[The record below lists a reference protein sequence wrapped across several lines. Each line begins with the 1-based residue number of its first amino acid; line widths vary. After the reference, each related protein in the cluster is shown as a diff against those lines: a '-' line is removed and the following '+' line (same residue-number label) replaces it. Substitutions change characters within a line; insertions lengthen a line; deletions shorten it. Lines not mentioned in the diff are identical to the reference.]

1 MIQLYKAENTNY
13 DFNGNFIIHPE
24 SCDLGAELN
33 GTWTLTIVYPRID
46 DDEVFNEI
54 KADAVIKA
62 DTWLNEAQ
70 LFRIYSIDKTDDD
83 VTAYARPIFFDA
95 KNETMLLDVRPTN
108 CTGQV
113 ALDKMCAGTRYSGES
128 DIKDIS
134 TAYYVRKNLIEAISS
149 SDENSFLSRWKG
161 EILYDNYKVIINK
174 AAGQD
179 RGASVRFGKNMTA
192 VEQDINYDDVATRII
207 PVAYN
212 GHMLDGQSPWIDSEN
227 INKYA
232 TVHTKVIEYSDIKLA
247 EDTTSSDETGYA
259 NILMLREALKKRCKE
274 EFDAGVDLP
283 TITYRVDLVELSQY
297 EEYKDVKDLER
308 IFLGDTVL
316 CENDNLNISTK
327 AKAIKIT
334 YDCINQCNTNV
345 TLGDYEANFLDD
357 MSSSVKTMLNNIDE
371 AGNVKGESIA
381 GLIDLM
387 QTKLKAS
394 REIAKK
400 QIERAILFEDNDPDS
415 PTFGA
420 MSLGTTGF
428 QIASKKNSSGDW
440 IWTTFGTGEG
450 FMANCIIA
458 GILYSQNYVENK
470 QGVKIDLNAGLIEAF
485 NLAWKAAYSQMT
497 SDGKL
502 TVKDIVV
509 NGGSLNIND
518 MFKVT
523 KDGKLSWN
531 ASKSKMSEDGAME
544 CSSFKMTGGSIWIKA
559 SNKDDS
565 IIKFEYGGYKILI
578 SPYELQV
585 GHDDCESSIS
595 GNAIFISDK
604 KSGEQIILS
613 TNSGIT
619 YSDGKEIVAAFN
631 KRGVEVQKL
640 GPEDKVTTIMPGA
653 IKLQDGS
660 KINIITASSELG

>member
-1 MIQLYKAENTNY
+1 MIQLYKSDNTNY

-24 SCDLGAELN
+24 SCDLEAELN
-33 GTWTLTIVYPRID
+33 GTWTLTTVYPHID
-46 DDEVFNEI
+46 NDEVFNEI

-62 DTWLNEAQ
+62 DTWLDKAQ
-70 LFRIYSIDKTDDD
+70 LFRIYNIDKTDDD

-161 EILYDNYKVIINK
+161 EILYDNYRVIINK

-283 TITYRVDLVELSQY
+283 AITYRVDLVELSQY

-357 MSSSVKTMLNNIDE
+357 MSSNIKTVLNNIDE

-394 REIAKK
+394 REVAKK

-415 PTFGA
+415 STFGA

-428 QIASKKNSSGDW
+428 QIASEKNSSGDW

-509 NGGSLNIND
+509 NGGSMNIND

-531 ASKSKMSEDGAME
+531 ASKSKMTEDGAME
-544 CSSFKMTGGSIWIKA
+544 CSAFKMTGGSIRVEAA
-559 SNKDDS
+559 SNIENIIEFTYGKHMIRIRPSGIEISLDDNGCELSSGIMAMWDKSSGAS
-565 IIKFEYGGYKILI
+565 IAISSTGIGYVDKEIRVVI
-578 SPYELQV
+578 SPNGIEV
-585 GHDDCESSIS
+585 ESKNSL
-595 GNAIFISDK
+595 DK
-604 KSGEQIILS
+604 RTVL
-613 TNSGIT
+613 
-619 YSDGKEIVAAFN
+619 
-631 KRGVEVQKL
+631 
-640 GPEDKVTTIMPGA
+640 MPGA

-660 KINIITASSELG
+660 KMNIITASSELG

>member
-1 MIQLYKAENTNY
+1 MIQLYKSDNTNY
-13 DFNGNFIIHPE
+13 DYNGNFIIHPE
-24 SCDLGAELN
+24 SCDLEAELN
-33 GTWTLTIVYPRID
+33 GTWTLTIVYPRLD
-46 DDEVFNEI
+46 NDEVFNEI

-62 DTWLNEAQ
+62 DTWLDEAQ
-70 LFRIYSIDKTDDD
+70 LFRIYSIDKTDED

-108 CTGQV
+108 CIGQV
-113 ALDKMCAGTRYSGES
+113 ALNKMCAGTRYSGES

-134 TAYYVRKNLIEAISS
+134 TAYYVRKNLIEAIGS

-161 EILYDNYKVIINK
+161 EIIYDNFKIIINK

-192 VEQDINYDDVATRII
+192 VEQDISYDDIATRII

-212 GHMLDGQSPWIDSEN
+212 GYMLDGQSPWVDSGN

-247 EDTTSSDETGYA
+247 EDTTSSSETGYA

-274 EFDAGVDLP
+274 EFDAGIDLP
-283 TITYRVDLVELSQY
+283 AITYRVDLVELSQY
-297 EEYKDVKDLER
+297 EEYKDVKDLEK

-357 MSSSVKTMLNNIDE
+357 MSSNVKTMLNNIDE

-400 QIERAILFEDNDPDS
+400 QTERAILFEDNDPNS
-415 PTFGA
+415 QTFGA
-420 MSLGTTGF
+420 MALGTTGF
-428 QIASKKNSSGDW
+428 QISSKKNSSGEW
-440 IWTTFGTGEG
+440 VWTTFGTGEG

-497 SDGKL
+497 SNGKL

-509 NGGSLNIND
+509 NGGSMNIND

-531 ASKSKMSEDGAME
+531 ASKSKMTEDGAME
-544 CSSFKMTGGSIWIKA
+544 CSAFKMTGGSIRVEAA
-559 SNKDDS
+559 SNIENIIEFTYGKHMIRIRPSGIEISLDDNGCELSSGIMAMWDKSSGAS
-565 IIKFEYGGYKILI
+565 IAISSTGIGYVDKEIRVVI
-578 SPYELQV
+578 SPNGIEV
-585 GHDDCESSIS
+585 ESKNSL
-595 GNAIFISDK
+595 DK
-604 KSGEQIILS
+604 RTVL
-613 TNSGIT
+613 
-619 YSDGKEIVAAFN
+619 
-631 KRGVEVQKL
+631 
-640 GPEDKVTTIMPGA
+640 MPGA

-660 KINIITASSELG
+660 KMNIITASSELG

>member
-24 SCDLGAELN
+24 SCDLEAELN
-33 GTWTLTIVYPRID
+33 GAWTLTIVYPRLD
-46 DDEVFNEI
+46 NDEVFNEI

-108 CTGQV
+108 CTGQS
-113 ALDKMCAGTRYSGES
+113 ALDKMCTGTKYSGES

-149 SDENSFLSRWKG
+149 SDENSFLNRWKG
-161 EILYDNYKVIINK
+161 EIIYNNYKIIINK

-179 RGASVRFGKNMTA
+179 RGASVRFGKNLTA
-192 VEQDINYDDVATRII
+192 VEQDISYDDIATRII

-212 GHMLDGQSPWIDSEN
+212 GYMLDGQSPWIDSEN
-227 INKYA
+227 ISKYA

-357 MSSSVKTMLNNIDE
+357 MSSNIKTVLNNIDE

-394 REIAKK
+394 REVAKK

-415 PTFGA
+415 STFGA

-428 QIASKKNSSGDW
+428 QIASEKNSSGDW

-509 NGGSLNIND
+509 NGGSFNIND
-518 MFKVT
+518 MFKVS
-523 KDGKLSWN
+523 KAGKLSWN
-531 ASKSKMSEDGAME
+531 ASKSSMSEDGAME
-544 CSSFKMTGGSIWIKA
+544 CSAFKMTGGSIHVETASSVENIIEFKSGEYTIKITPSGIA
-559 SNKDDS
+559 VSDNRYQL
-565 IIKFEYGGYKILI
+565 ELI
-578 SPYELQV
+578 NHTVMIFDKSTNTV
-585 GHDDCESSIS
+585 TSIS
-595 GNAIFISDK
+595 GTGISY
-604 KSGEQIILS
+604 
-613 TNSGIT
+613 T
-619 YSDGKEIVAAFN
+619 DGKTVKIN
-631 KRGVEVQKL
+631 LGTNGVEVSSYSSA
-640 GPEDKVTTIMPGA
+640 DKKTILTPGA
-653 IKLQDGS
+653 VKLQDGS
-660 KINIITASSELG
+660 KINIITASSE

>member
-1 MIQLYKAENTNY
+1 MIQLYKSDNTNY
-13 DFNGNFIIHPE
+13 DYNGNFIIHPE
-24 SCDLGAELN
+24 SCDLEAELN
-33 GTWTLTIVYPRID
+33 GTWTLTIVYPRLD
-46 DDEVFNEI
+46 NDEVFNEI

-62 DTWLNEAQ
+62 DTWLDEAQ
-70 LFRIYSIDKTDDD
+70 LFRIYSIDKTDED

-113 ALDKMCAGTRYSGES
+113 ALNKMCAGTRYSGES

-134 TAYYVRKNLIEAISS
+134 TTYYVRKNLIEAISS
-149 SDENSFLSRWKG
+149 SDENSFLSRWRG

-192 VEQDINYDDVATRII
+192 VEQDINYDDIATRII

-212 GHMLDGQSPWIDSEN
+212 GYMLDGQSPWLDSEN

-274 EFDAGVDLP
+274 EFDAGIDLP
-283 TITYRVDLVELSQY
+283 AITYRVDLVELSQY
-297 EEYKDVKDLER
+297 EEYKDVKDLEK

-327 AKAIKIT
+327 AKAIKIA

-357 MSSSVKTMLNNIDE
+357 MSSNVKTMLNNIDE

-415 PTFGA
+415 STFGA

-428 QIASKKNSSGDW
+428 QIASEKNSSGDW

-509 NGGSLNIND
+509 NGGSMNIND

-531 ASKSKMSEDGAME
+531 ASKSKMSEEGAME
-544 CSSFKMTGGSIWIKA
+544 CSSFKMTGGSIHVEAASSVENILEFKYGENTIKITP
-559 SNKDDS
+559 SGITISDNKYQL
-565 IIKFEYGGYKILI
+565 ELI
-578 SPYELQV
+578 NHTV
-585 GHDDCESSIS
+585 MIFDKNTNTVASIS
-595 GNAIFISDK
+595 GTGINYTDGKTIKINLNANGMEVSSYSSADK
-604 KSGEQIILS
+604 KTIL
-613 TNSGIT
+613 T
-619 YSDGKEIVAAFN
+619 
-631 KRGVEVQKL
+631 
-640 GPEDKVTTIMPGA
+640 PGA

-660 KINIITASSELG
+660 KINIITASSE

>member
-1 MIQLYKAENTNY
+1 MIQLYKADNTNY

-24 SCDLGAELN
+24 SCNLEAKLN
-33 GTWTLTIVYPRID
+33 GTWTLTTAYPRLD
-46 DDEVFNEI
+46 NDEVFNEI

-70 LFRIYSIDKTDDD
+70 LFRIYNIDKTDDD
-83 VTAYARPIFFDA
+83 VTAYARPVFFDA

-128 DIKDIS
+128 DIKDIA

-149 SDENSFLSRWKG
+149 SDENSFLNRWKG

-192 VEQDINYDDVATRII
+192 VEQDISYDDIATRII

-212 GHMLDGQSPWIDSEN
+212 GYMLDGQSPWVDSGN

-247 EDTTSSDETGYA
+247 EDTTSSSETGYA

-274 EFDAGVDLP
+274 EFDAGIDLP
-283 TITYRVDLVELSQY
+283 AITYRVDLVELSQY
-297 EEYKDVKDLER
+297 EEYKDVKDLEK

-357 MSSSVKTMLNNIDE
+357 MSSNVKTMLNNIDE

-400 QIERAILFEDNDPDS
+400 QTERAILFEDNDPNS
-415 PTFGA
+415 QTFGA
-420 MSLGTTGF
+420 MALGTTGF
-428 QIASKKNSSGDW
+428 QISSKKNSSGEW
-440 IWTTFGTGEG
+440 VWTTFGTGEG

-458 GILYSQNYVENK
+458 GILYSQNYVQNK
-470 QGVKIDLNAGLIEAF
+470 QGLKIDLNAGLIEAF

-502 TVKDIVV
+502 TVKDITV
-509 NGGSLNIND
+509 NGGSLNINN

-544 CSSFKMTGGSIWIKA
+544 CSSFKMTGGSIRVEAASSSENILEFKYGENTIKITP
-559 SNKDDS
+559 SGITISDNKYQLELINHTVMIFDKSTNTVTSVSGTGINYTDG
-565 IIKFEYGGYKILI
+565 KTVKINLNTNGM
-578 SPYELQV
+578 EV
-585 GHDDCESSIS
+585 SSYS
-595 GNAIFISDK
+595 SDK
-604 KSGEQIILS
+604 KTIL
-613 TNSGIT
+613 T
-619 YSDGKEIVAAFN
+619 
-631 KRGVEVQKL
+631 
-640 GPEDKVTTIMPGA
+640 PGA
-653 IKLQDGS
+653 VKLQDGS
-660 KINIITASSELG
+660 KVNIITASSE

>member
-1 MIQLYKAENTNY
+1 MIQLYKSDNTNY
-13 DFNGNFIIHPE
+13 DYNGNFIIHPE
-24 SCDLGAELN
+24 SCDLEAELN
-33 GTWTLTIVYPRID
+33 GTWTLTIVYPRLD
-46 DDEVFNEI
+46 NDEVFNEI

-62 DTWLNEAQ
+62 DTWLDEAQ

-108 CTGQV
+108 CTGQS

-128 DIKDIS
+128 DIKDIA

-161 EILYDNYKVIINK
+161 EILYNNYKVIINK

-192 VEQDINYDDVATRII
+192 VEQDINYDDVTTRII

-212 GHMLDGQSPWIDSEN
+212 GHILDGQSPWIDSEK

-283 TITYRVDLVELSQY
+283 AITYRVDLVELSQY
-297 EEYKDVKDLER
+297 EEYKDVKDLEK

-345 TLGDYEANFLDD
+345 TLGDYESNFLDD
-357 MSSSVKTMLNNIDE
+357 MSSNIKTMLNNIDE

-415 PTFGA
+415 STFGA

-497 SDGKL
+497 ADGKL
-502 TVKDIVV
+502 TVRDIVI
-509 NGGSLNIND
+509 NGGSMNVND
-518 MFKVT
+518 MFKVS

-531 ASKSKMSEDGAME
+531 ASKSKMSEDGEME
-544 CSSFKMTGGSIWIKA
+544 CSSFKMTGGSIRVETASSVENIIEFKSGEYTIKITP
-559 SNKDDS
+559 SS
-565 IIKFEYGGYKILI
+565 IIISDNECQLELI
-578 SPYELQV
+578 NHTVMIFDKSTNTLA
-585 GHDDCESSIS
+585 SIS
-595 GNAIFISDK
+595 G
-604 KSGEQIILS
+604 
-613 TNSGIT
+613 TGIGYT
-619 YSDGKEIVAAFN
+619 DGKTVKIN
-631 KRGVEVQKL
+631 LDTNGVEVSSCSSANK
-640 GPEDKVTTIMPGA
+640 KTILTPGA

-660 KINIITASSELG
+660 KINIITASSE

>member
-1 MIQLYKAENTNY
+1 MIQLYKSDNTNY

-24 SCDLGAELN
+24 SCNLEAELN
-33 GTWTLTIVYPRID
+33 GTWTLTTVYPHLD
-46 DDEVFNEI
+46 NDEVFNEI

-95 KNETMLLDVRPTN
+95 KNETMLFDVRPTN
-108 CTGQV
+108 CTGQS

-134 TAYYVRKNLIEAISS
+134 TAYYIRKNLIEAISS

-174 AAGQD
+174 AAGQN

-192 VEQDINYDDVATRII
+192 VEQDISYDDIVTRII

-212 GHMLDGQSPWIDSEN
+212 GHMLDGQSPWLDSEN

-274 EFDAGVDLP
+274 EFDAGIDLP
-283 TITYRVDLVELSQY
+283 AITYRVDLVELSQY
-297 EEYKDVKDLER
+297 EEYKDVKDLEK
-308 IFLGDTVL
+308 ILIGDTVL

-357 MSSSVKTMLNNIDE
+357 MSSNVKTMLNNIDE

-415 PTFGA
+415 STFGA

-428 QIASKKNSSGDW
+428 QIASEKNSSGDW

-497 SDGKL
+497 ADGKL
-502 TVKDIVV
+502 TVKDIII
-509 NGGSLNIND
+509 NGGSFNIND
-518 MFKVT
+518 MFKVS

-544 CSSFKMTGGSIWIKA
+544 CSSFKMTGGSIHVEAASSVENILEFKYGENTIKITP
-559 SNKDDS
+559 SGIRISDNKYQL
-565 IIKFEYGGYKILI
+565 ELI
-578 SPYELQV
+578 NHTVMIFDKSTNTV
-585 GHDDCESSIS
+585 TSIS
-595 GNAIFISDK
+595 G
-604 KSGEQIILS
+604 
-613 TNSGIT
+613 TGINYT
-619 YSDGKEIVAAFN
+619 DGKTVKINLNVN
-631 KRGVEVQKL
+631 GVEVSSYSSA
-640 GPEDKVTTIMPGA
+640 DKKTILTPGVV
-653 IKLQDGS
+653 KLQDGS
-660 KINIITASSELG
+660 KINIITASSE

>member
-1 MIQLYKAENTNY
+1 MIQLYKSDNTNY
-13 DFNGNFIIHPE
+13 DYNGNFIIHPE
-24 SCDLGAELN
+24 SCDLEAELN
-33 GTWTLTIVYPRID
+33 GTWTLTIVYPRLD
-46 DDEVFNEI
+46 NDEVFNEI

-62 DTWLNEAQ
+62 DTWLDEAQ

-108 CTGQV
+108 CTGQS

-128 DIKDIS
+128 DIKDIA

-161 EILYDNYKVIINK
+161 EILYNNYKVIINK

-192 VEQDINYDDVATRII
+192 VEQDINYDDVTTRII

-212 GHMLDGQSPWIDSEN
+212 GHMLDGQSPWIDSEK

-297 EEYKDVKDLER
+297 EEYKDVKDLEK

-334 YDCINQCNTNV
+334 YDCINRCNTNI

-357 MSSSVKTMLNNIDE
+357 MSSNIKTVLNNIDE

-415 PTFGA
+415 STFGA

-428 QIASKKNSSGDW
+428 QIASEKNSSGDW
-440 IWTTFGTGEG
+440 VWTTFGTGEG

-497 SDGKL
+497 ADGRL
-502 TVKDIVV
+502 TVRDIVI
-509 NGGSLNIND
+509 NGGSMNVND
-518 MFKVT
+518 MFKVS

-531 ASKSKMSEDGAME
+531 ASKSKMSEDGEME
-544 CSSFKMTGGSIWIKA
+544 CSSFKMTGGSIHVEAASSSENILEFKYGENTIKITP
-559 SNKDDS
+559 SGITILDNKYQL
-565 IIKFEYGGYKILI
+565 ELI
-578 SPYELQV
+578 NHTVMIFDKSTNTV
-585 GHDDCESSIS
+585 ASIS
-595 GNAIFISDK
+595 G
-604 KSGEQIILS
+604 
-613 TNSGIT
+613 TGINYT
-619 YSDGKEIVAAFN
+619 DGKTVKINLNVN
-631 KRGVEVQKL
+631 GVEVSSYSAT
-640 GPEDKVTTIMPGA
+640 DKKTILTPGA

-660 KINIITASSELG
+660 KINIITASSE

>member
-95 KNETMLLDVRPTN
+95 KNETMLLNVRPTN

-371 AGNVKGESIA
+371 SGNVKGESIA

-400 QIERAILFEDNDPDS
+400 QIERAILFEDNDPNS
-415 PTFGA
+415 STFGA

-509 NGGSLNIND
+509 NGGSMNIND
-518 MFKVT
+518 MFKVS

-544 CSSFKMTGGSIWIKA
+544 CSSFKMTGGSIHVEAASSSENILEFKHGDNTIK
-559 SNKDDS
+559 
-565 IIKFEYGGYKILI
+565 IT
-578 SPYELQV
+578 P
-585 GHDDCESSIS
+585 S
-595 GNAIFISDK
+595 GIVISDNK
-604 KSGEQIILS
+604 YQLELINHTVMIFDKS
-613 TNSGIT
+613 TNAVTSVSGTGINYT
-619 YSDGKEIVAAFN
+619 DGKTVKINLNVN
-631 KRGVEVQKL
+631 GVEVSSYSSA
-640 GPEDKVTTIMPGA
+640 DKKIILTPGA

-660 KINIITASSELG
+660 KINIITASSE

>member
-1 MIQLYKAENTNY
+1 MIQLYKANNTNY
-13 DFNGNFIIHPE
+13 EFNGDFIVHPQ
-24 SCDLGAELN
+24 SCDLEAELN

-113 ALDKMCAGTRYSGES
+113 ALNKMCADTRYSGES

-149 SDENSFLSRWKG
+149 SDENSFLSRWRG

-192 VEQDINYDDVATRII
+192 VEQDISYDDIVTRII

-212 GHMLDGQSPWIDSEN
+212 GHMLDGQSPWLDSEN

-283 TITYRVDLVELSQY
+283 TITYRVDLIELSQY
-297 EEYKDVKDLER
+297 EEYKDVKDLEK

-345 TLGDYEANFLDD
+345 TLGDYEANFLED

-415 PTFGA
+415 STFGA

-428 QIASKKNSSGDW
+428 QIASEKNSSGDW

-497 SDGKL
+497 ADGKL
-502 TVKDIVV
+502 TVKDIII
-509 NGGSLNIND
+509 NGGSFNIND
-518 MFKVT
+518 MFKVS

-544 CSSFKMTGGSIWIKA
+544 CSSFKMTGGSIHVEAASSVENILEFKYGENTIKITP
-559 SNKDDS
+559 SGIRISDNKYQL
-565 IIKFEYGGYKILI
+565 ELI
-578 SPYELQV
+578 NHTVMIFDKSTNTV
-585 GHDDCESSIS
+585 TSIS
-595 GNAIFISDK
+595 G
-604 KSGEQIILS
+604 
-613 TNSGIT
+613 TGINYT
-619 YSDGKEIVAAFN
+619 DGKTVKINLNVN
-631 KRGVEVQKL
+631 GVEVSSYSSA
-640 GPEDKVTTIMPGA
+640 DKKTILTPGA
-653 IKLQDGS
+653 VKLQDGS
-660 KINIITASSELG
+660 KINIITASSE

>member
-1 MIQLYKAENTNY
+1 MIQLYKSDNTNY
-13 DFNGNFIIHPE
+13 DYNGNFIIHPE
-24 SCDLGAELN
+24 SCNLEAELN
-33 GTWTLTIVYPRID
+33 GAWTLTIVYPRLD
-46 DDEVFNEI
+46 NDEVFNEI

-108 CTGQV
+108 CTGQS
-113 ALDKMCAGTRYSGES
+113 ALDKMCANTRYSGES
-128 DIKDIS
+128 DIKDIA

-212 GHMLDGQSPWIDSEN
+212 GYMLDGQSPWIDSEN

-274 EFDAGVDLP
+274 EFDAGIDMP
-283 TITYRVDLVELSQY
+283 AITYRVDLVELSQY
-297 EEYKDVKDLER
+297 EEYKDVKDLEK
-308 IFLGDTVL
+308 ILLGDIVL

-334 YDCINQCNTNV
+334 YDCINQCNTNI

-357 MSSSVKTMLNNIDE
+357 MSSNIKTVLNNIDE

-415 PTFGA
+415 STFGA

-428 QIASKKNSSGDW
+428 QIASKKNSSDDW
-440 IWTTFGTGEG
+440 VWTTFGTGEG

-509 NGGSLNIND
+509 NGGSFNIND
-518 MFKVT
+518 MFKVS

-544 CSSFKMTGGSIWIKA
+544 CSTFKMTGGSIRVEAASSNENILEFKYGENTIKVTP
-559 SNKDDS
+559 SGITISDNKYQL
-565 IIKFEYGGYKILI
+565 ELI
-578 SPYELQV
+578 NHTV
-585 GHDDCESSIS
+585 MIFDKGTNTVASIS
-595 GNAIFISDK
+595 GTGINYTDGKTVKINLNANGMEVSSYSSSDK
-604 KSGEQIILS
+604 KTIL
-613 TNSGIT
+613 T
-619 YSDGKEIVAAFN
+619 
-631 KRGVEVQKL
+631 
-640 GPEDKVTTIMPGA
+640 PGTV
-653 IKLQDGS
+653 KLQDGS
-660 KINIITASSELG
+660 KINIITASSE

>member
-1 MIQLYKAENTNY
+1 MIQLYKSDNTNY
-13 DFNGNFIIHPE
+13 DYNGNFIIHPE
-24 SCDLGAELN
+24 SCDLEAELN
-33 GTWTLTIVYPRID
+33 GAWTLTIVYPRID

-54 KADAVIKA
+54 KADAVIKT
-62 DTWLNEAQ
+62 DTWLDEAQ
-70 LFRIYSIDKTDDD
+70 LFRIYNIDKTDDD

-95 KNETMLLDVRPTN
+95 KNETMLLDARPTN

-128 DIKDIS
+128 DIKDIA
-134 TAYYVRKNLIEAISS
+134 TAYYARKNLIEAISS

-161 EILYDNYKVIINK
+161 EILYDNYKIIINK

-192 VEQDINYDDVATRII
+192 VEQDISYDDIATRII

-212 GHMLDGQSPWIDSEN
+212 GYMLDGQSPWVDSEY

-274 EFDAGVDLP
+274 EFDAGIDLP
-283 TITYRVDLVELSQY
+283 AITYRVDLVELSQY
-297 EEYKDVKDLER
+297 EEYKDVKDLEK

-357 MSSSVKTMLNNIDE
+357 MSSNVKTMLNNIDE

-415 PTFGA
+415 STFGA

-428 QIASKKNSSGDW
+428 QIASEKNSSGDW

-450 FMANCIIA
+450 FVANCIIA

-497 SDGKL
+497 ADGKL
-502 TVKDIVV
+502 TVKDIII
-509 NGGSLNIND
+509 NGGSFNIND
-518 MFKVT
+518 MFKVS

-544 CSSFKMTGGSIWIKA
+544 CSSFKMTGGSIHVEAASSVENILEFKYGENTIKITP
-559 SNKDDS
+559 SGIRISDNKYQL
-565 IIKFEYGGYKILI
+565 ELI
-578 SPYELQV
+578 NHTVMIFDKSTNTV
-585 GHDDCESSIS
+585 ASIS
-595 GNAIFISDK
+595 G
-604 KSGEQIILS
+604 
-613 TNSGIT
+613 TGINYT
-619 YSDGKEIVAAFN
+619 DGKTVKINLNAN
-631 KRGVEVQKL
+631 GVEVSSYSSA
-640 GPEDKVTTIMPGA
+640 DKKTILTPGA
-653 IKLQDGS
+653 VKLQDGS

>member
-1 MIQLYKAENTNY
+1 MIQLYKADNTNY

-24 SCDLGAELN
+24 SCNLEAELN
-33 GTWTLTIVYPRID
+33 GTWTLTTVYPHID
-46 DDEVFNEI
+46 NDEVFNEI

-62 DTWLNEAQ
+62 DTWLDKAQ
-70 LFRIYSIDKTDDD
+70 LFRIYNIDKTDDD

-161 EILYDNYKVIINK
+161 EILYDNYRVIINK

-192 VEQDINYDDVATRII
+192 VEQDISYDDIATRII
-207 PVAYN
+207 PVGYN
-212 GHMLDGQSPWIDSEN
+212 GYMLDGQSPWVDSEN

-247 EDTTSSDETGYA
+247 EDTTSSNETGYA
-259 NILMLREALKKRCKE
+259 NILMLREALKKRCRE
-274 EFDAGVDLP
+274 EFDAGIDLP
-283 TITYRVDLVELSQY
+283 AITYRVDLVELSQY
-297 EEYKDVKDLER
+297 EEYKDVKNLEK

-334 YDCINQCNTNV
+334 YDCINRCNTNV

-357 MSSSVKTMLNNIDE
+357 MSSNIKTVLNNIDE

-415 PTFGA
+415 STFGA

-428 QIASKKNSSGDW
+428 QIASEKNSSGDW

-497 SDGKL
+497 ADGKL
-502 TVKDIVV
+502 TVKDIII
-509 NGGSLNIND
+509 NGGSFNIND

-544 CSSFKMTGGSIWIKA
+544 CSSFKMTGGSIHVEAASSVENILEFKYGENTIKITP
-559 SNKDDS
+559 SGITISDNKYQL
-565 IIKFEYGGYKILI
+565 ELI
-578 SPYELQV
+578 NHTVMIFDKSTNTV
-585 GHDDCESSIS
+585 ASIS
-595 GNAIFISDK
+595 GTGINYTDGKTVKINLNANGMEVSSYSSADK
-604 KSGEQIILS
+604 KTIL
-613 TNSGIT
+613 T
-619 YSDGKEIVAAFN
+619 
-631 KRGVEVQKL
+631 
-640 GPEDKVTTIMPGA
+640 PGA

-660 KINIITASSELG
+660 KINIITASSE

>member
-1 MIQLYKAENTNY
+1 MIQLYKSDNTNY
-13 DFNGNFIIHPE
+13 DYNGDFIIHPE
-24 SCDLGAELN
+24 SCDLEAELN
-33 GTWTLTIVYPRID
+33 GTWTLTIVYPRLD
-46 DDEVFNEI
+46 NDEVFNEI

-62 DTWLNEAQ
+62 DTWFNEAQ
-70 LFRIYSIDKTDDD
+70 LFRVYSIDKTNDD

-212 GHMLDGQSPWIDSEN
+212 GYMLDGQSPWVDSEY
-227 INKYA
+227 INRYA

-247 EDTTSSDETGYA
+247 EDTTSFGETGYA

-274 EFDAGVDLP
+274 EFDAGIDLP
-283 TITYRVDLVELSQY
+283 AITYRVDLVELSQY
-297 EEYKDVKDLER
+297 EEYKDVKDLEK
-308 IFLGDTVL
+308 ILLGDIVL

-371 AGNVKGESIA
+371 SGNVKGESIA

-415 PTFGA
+415 STFGA

-428 QIASKKNSSGDW
+428 QIASEKNSSGDW

-518 MFKVT
+518 MFKVS

-531 ASKSKMSEDGAME
+531 ASKSSMSEDGAME
-544 CSSFKMTGGSIWIKA
+544 CSAFKMTGGSIHVETASSVENIIEFKSGEYTIKITPSGIA
-559 SNKDDS
+559 VSDNKYQL
-565 IIKFEYGGYKILI
+565 ELI
-578 SPYELQV
+578 NHTVMIFDKSTNTV
-585 GHDDCESSIS
+585 ASIS
-595 GNAIFISDK
+595 GTGISY
-604 KSGEQIILS
+604 
-613 TNSGIT
+613 T
-619 YSDGKEIVAAFN
+619 DGKTVKIN
-631 KRGVEVQKL
+631 LDTNGVEVSSYSSA
-640 GPEDKVTTIMPGA
+640 DKKTILTPGA
-653 IKLQDGS
+653 VKLQDGS
-660 KINIITASSELG
+660 KINIITASSE

>member
-1 MIQLYKAENTNY
+1 MIQLYKSDNTNY

-24 SCDLGAELN
+24 SCNLEAELN
-33 GTWTLTIVYPRID
+33 GTWTLTTVYPRLD
-46 DDEVFNEI
+46 NDEVFNEI

-83 VTAYARPIFFDA
+83 VTAYARPVFFDA

-128 DIKDIS
+128 DIKDIA

-179 RGASVRFGKNMTA
+179 RGASVKFGKNMTA
-192 VEQDINYDDVATRII
+192 VEQDISYDDITTRII

-212 GHMLDGQSPWIDSEN
+212 GYMLDGQSPWVDSEY

-274 EFDAGVDLP
+274 EFDAGIDLP

-297 EEYKDVKDLER
+297 EEYKDVKDLEK

-345 TLGDYEANFLDD
+345 KLGDYETNFLDD
-357 MSSSVKTMLNNIDE
+357 MSSNIKTVLNNIDE
-371 AGNVKGESIA
+371 TGNVKGESIA

-394 REIAKK
+394 REVAKK
-400 QIERAILFEDNDPDS
+400 QIERAILFEDNDPNS
-415 PTFGA
+415 STFGA

-470 QGVKIDLNAGLIEAF
+470 QGIKIDLNTGLIEAF

-497 SDGKL
+497 ADGKL
-502 TVKDIVV
+502 TVTDIII
-509 NGGSLNIND
+509 NGGSFNIND
-518 MFKVT
+518 MFKVS

-544 CSSFKMTGGSIWIKA
+544 CSSFKMTGGSIHVEAASSVENILEFKYGENTIKITP
-559 SNKDDS
+559 SGITISDNKYQL
-565 IIKFEYGGYKILI
+565 ELI
-578 SPYELQV
+578 NHTV
-585 GHDDCESSIS
+585 MIFDKNTNTVASIS
-595 GNAIFISDK
+595 GTGINYTDGKTIKINLNANGMEVSSYSSADK
-604 KSGEQIILS
+604 KTIL
-613 TNSGIT
+613 T
-619 YSDGKEIVAAFN
+619 
-631 KRGVEVQKL
+631 
-640 GPEDKVTTIMPGA
+640 PGA

-660 KINIITASSELG
+660 KINIITASSE

>member
-24 SCDLGAELN
+24 SCNLEAELN
-33 GTWTLTIVYPRID
+33 GAWTLTIVYPRLD
-46 DDEVFNEI
+46 NDEVFNEI

-108 CTGQV
+108 CTGQS
-113 ALDKMCAGTRYSGES
+113 ALDKMCTGTKYSGES

-149 SDENSFLSRWKG
+149 SDENSFLNRWKG
-161 EILYDNYKVIINK
+161 EIIYNNYKIIINK

-179 RGASVRFGKNMTA
+179 RGASVRFGKNLTA
-192 VEQDINYDDVATRII
+192 VEQDISYDDIATRII

-212 GHMLDGQSPWIDSEN
+212 GYMLDGQSPWIDSEN
-227 INKYA
+227 ISKYA

-274 EFDAGVDLP
+274 EFDAGIDLP
-283 TITYRVDLVELSQY
+283 AITYRVDLVELSQY
-297 EEYKDVKDLER
+297 EEYKDVKDLEK
-308 IFLGDTVL
+308 IFLGDIVL

-357 MSSSVKTMLNNIDE
+357 MSSNIKTVLNNIDE

-415 PTFGA
+415 STFGA

-428 QIASKKNSSGDW
+428 QIASEKNSSGDW

-509 NGGSLNIND
+509 NGGSFNIND
-518 MFKVT
+518 MFKVS

-531 ASKSKMSEDGAME
+531 ASKSKMSEDGEME
-544 CSSFKMTGGSIWIKA
+544 CSSFKMTGGSIRVEAASSVENIIEFKSGEYTIKITP
-559 SNKDDS
+559 SS
-565 IIKFEYGGYKILI
+565 IIISDNECQLELI
-578 SPYELQV
+578 NHTVMIFDKSTNTLA
-585 GHDDCESSIS
+585 SIS
-595 GNAIFISDK
+595 G
-604 KSGEQIILS
+604 
-613 TNSGIT
+613 TGIGYT
-619 YSDGKEIVAAFN
+619 DGKTVKIN
-631 KRGVEVQKL
+631 LDTNGVEVSSCSSANK
-640 GPEDKVTTIMPGA
+640 KTILTPGA

-660 KINIITASSELG
+660 KINIITASSE

>member
-1 MIQLYKAENTNY
+1 MIQLYKANNTNY
-13 DFNGNFIIHPE
+13 EFNGDFIVHPQ
-24 SCDLGAELN
+24 SCDLEAELN

-95 KNETMLLDVRPTN
+95 KNETMLFDVRPTN
-108 CTGQV
+108 CTGQS

-134 TAYYVRKNLIEAISS
+134 TAYYIRKNLIEAISS

-192 VEQDINYDDVATRII
+192 VEQDISYDDIVTRII

-212 GHMLDGQSPWIDSEN
+212 GHMLDGQSPWLDSEN

-274 EFDAGVDLP
+274 EFDAGIDLP

-297 EEYKDVKDLER
+297 EEYKDVKDLEK

-345 TLGDYEANFLDD
+345 TLGDYETNFLDD
-357 MSSSVKTMLNNIDE
+357 MSSNIKTVLNNIDE
-371 AGNVKGESIA
+371 TGNVKGESIA

-394 REIAKK
+394 REVAKK
-400 QIERAILFEDNDPDS
+400 QIERAILFEDNDPNS
-415 PTFGA
+415 STFGA

-470 QGVKIDLNAGLIEAF
+470 QGIKIDLNTGLIEAF

-497 SDGKL
+497 ADGKL
-502 TVKDIVV
+502 TVKDIII
-509 NGGSLNIND
+509 NGGSFNIND
-518 MFKVT
+518 MFKVS

-544 CSSFKMTGGSIWIKA
+544 CSSFKMTGGSIHVEAASSVENILEFKYGENTIKITP
-559 SNKDDS
+559 SGITISDNKYQL
-565 IIKFEYGGYKILI
+565 ELI
-578 SPYELQV
+578 NHTV
-585 GHDDCESSIS
+585 MIFDKNTNTVASIS
-595 GNAIFISDK
+595 GTGINYTDGKTIKINLNANGMEVSSYSSADK
-604 KSGEQIILS
+604 KTIL
-613 TNSGIT
+613 T
-619 YSDGKEIVAAFN
+619 
-631 KRGVEVQKL
+631 
-640 GPEDKVTTIMPGA
+640 PGA

-660 KINIITASSELG
+660 KINIITASSE

>member
-1 MIQLYKAENTNY
+1 MIQLYKADNTNY

-24 SCDLGAELN
+24 SCNLEAELN
-33 GTWTLTIVYPRID
+33 GTWTLTTAYPHLD
-46 DDEVFNEI
+46 NDEVFNEI

-95 KNETMLLDVRPTN
+95 KNETMLFDVHPTN
-108 CTGQV
+108 CTGQS

-161 EILYDNYKVIINK
+161 EIIYNNYKVIINR

-192 VEQDINYDDVATRII
+192 VEQDISYDDITTRII

-212 GHMLDGQSPWIDSEN
+212 GYMLDGQSPWVDSEY

-232 TVHTKVIEYSDIKLA
+232 TVHTKIIEYSDIKLA

-274 EFDAGVDLP
+274 EFDAGIDLP

-297 EEYKDVKDLER
+297 EEYKDVKDLEK

-345 TLGDYEANFLDD
+345 TLGDYETNFLDD
-357 MSSSVKTMLNNIDE
+357 MSSNIKTVLNNIDE
-371 AGNVKGESIA
+371 TGNVKGESIA

-394 REIAKK
+394 REVAKK
-400 QIERAILFEDNDPDS
+400 QIERAILFEDNDPNS
-415 PTFGA
+415 STFGA

-470 QGVKIDLNAGLIEAF
+470 QGIKIDLNTGLIEAF

-497 SDGKL
+497 ADGKL
-502 TVKDIVV
+502 TVKDIII
-509 NGGSLNIND
+509 NGGSFNIND
-518 MFKVT
+518 MFKVS

-531 ASKSKMSEDGAME
+531 ASKSKMSKDGAME
-544 CSSFKMTGGSIWIKA
+544 CSSFKMTGGSIHVEAASSVENILEFKYGENTIKITP
-559 SNKDDS
+559 SGITISDNKYQL
-565 IIKFEYGGYKILI
+565 ELI
-578 SPYELQV
+578 NHTV
-585 GHDDCESSIS
+585 MIFDKNTNTVASIS
-595 GNAIFISDK
+595 GTGINYTDGKTIKINLNANGMEVSSYSSADK
-604 KSGEQIILS
+604 KTIL
-613 TNSGIT
+613 T
-619 YSDGKEIVAAFN
+619 
-631 KRGVEVQKL
+631 
-640 GPEDKVTTIMPGA
+640 PGA

-660 KINIITASSELG
+660 KINIITASSE

>member
-1 MIQLYKAENTNY
+1 MIQLYKSDNTNY
-13 DFNGNFIIHPE
+13 DYNGNFIIHPE
-24 SCDLGAELN
+24 SCDLEAELN
-33 GTWTLTIVYPRID
+33 GTWTLTIVYPHLD
-46 DDEVFNEI
+46 NDEVFNEI

-108 CTGQV
+108 CTGQS
-113 ALDKMCAGTRYSGES
+113 ALDKMCTNTKYSGES

-149 SDENSFLSRWKG
+149 SDENSFLNRWKG
-161 EILYDNYKVIINK
+161 EILYDNYKIIINK

-192 VEQDINYDDVATRII
+192 VEQDINYDDIATRII

-212 GHMLDGQSPWIDSEN
+212 GYMLDGQSPWVDSEY

-274 EFDAGVDLP
+274 EFDAGIDLP

-297 EEYKDVKDLER
+297 EEYKYVKDLEK
-308 IFLGDTVL
+308 IFLGDTVI

-357 MSSSVKTMLNNIDE
+357 MSSNVKTMLNNIDE

-400 QIERAILFEDNDPDS
+400 QIERAILFEDNDPNS
-415 PTFGA
+415 STFGA

-450 FMANCIIA
+450 FLADCIIS
-458 GILYSQNYVENK
+458 GVLYSQNYVEGK
-470 QGVKIDLNAGLIEAF
+470 QGCKIDLNKGVIKAF
-485 NLAWKAAYSQMT
+485 NLAWESAFSEMT
-497 SDGKL
+497 ADGKL
-502 TVKDIVV
+502 TVKDITI

-518 MFKVT
+518 MFKVG
-523 KDGKLSWN
+523 KGGKLSWS
-531 ASKSKMSEDGAME
+531 ASKSKMSEDGAIE
-544 CSSFKMTGGSIWIKA
+544 CSSFKMTGGSVNVKA
-559 SNKDDS
+559 SNSSDN
-565 IIKFEYGGYKILI
+565 IIEFSCGNYT
-578 SPYELQV
+578 V
-585 GHDDCESSIS
+585 SIS
-595 GNAIFISDK
+595 ASSVSISDNQTSIEIIGSGVHILDKDTNAYTNLTSTGISYTDGSTSVTNINYNGIETRSYNDSSK
-604 KSGEQIILS
+604 KVII
-613 TNSGIT
+613 TP
-619 YSDGKEIVAAFN
+619 D
-631 KRGVEVQKL
+631 
-640 GPEDKVTTIMPGA
+640 A
-653 IKLQDGS
+653 IKIQNGS
-660 KINIITASSELG
+660 KINVITASE

>member
-24 SCDLGAELN
+24 SCKLGAELN
-33 GTWTLTIVYPRID
+33 GTWTLTTVYPHID

-357 MSSSVKTMLNNIDE
+357 MSSNIKTVLNNIDE

-415 PTFGA
+415 STFGA

-509 NGGSLNIND
+509 NGGSMNIND

-544 CSSFKMTGGSIWIKA
+544 CSSFKMTGGSIHVEAASSTENILEFKYGDCTIKITPGGIVI
-559 SNKDDS
+559 SDNKCQL
-565 IIKFEYGGYKILI
+565 ELI
-578 SPYELQV
+578 NHTVMIFDKSTNTV
-585 GHDDCESSIS
+585 AAIS
-595 GNAIFISDK
+595 G
-604 KSGEQIILS
+604 
-613 TNSGIT
+613 TGIDYT
-619 YSDGKEIVAAFN
+619 DGKTVKINLNVN
-631 KRGVEVQKL
+631 GVEVSSYNSA
-640 GPEDKVTTIMPGA
+640 DKKTILTPGA
-653 IKLQDGS
+653 VKLQDGS